1 MIKNDANKCAK
12 QVETVKTAVV
22 APNTVRHT
30 ASEIDN
36 HQRNAAVNQRTT
48 TKSNNETDDSDS
60 IKPLSKID
68 IIKKFDS
75 KYKSDAVDNKQSRCE
90 EKNAQILD
98 EVEND
103 ENIQNSNDDDDQ
115 LTKSNDSDS
124 AANNNYKNGNSYGN
138 GNSEVVPP
146 KPLPRTSR
154 NNSVSSLSS
163 EHGAAIEEP
172 SRPVAKP
179 RTTTTYKVF
188 CRIHVSRTVSVLF
201 AHFSFFFKKKAIL
214 VEVFVF
220 CFVLGFWLGL
230 LFRFVLF
237 IVFYFCLFGHRFCF
251 FAIAHL
257 FND

>member
-201 AHFSFFFKKKAIL
+201 AHFSFFLKKKLFWLKFLFFVLCWVFGLGFCFVSFCLLFFIFVCL
-214 VEVFVF
+214 GTVFVF
-220 CFVLGFWLGL
+220 LQ
-230 LFRFVLF
+230 
-237 IVFYFCLFGHRFCF
+237 
-251 FAIAHL
+251 
-257 FND
+257 